1 MHESPSRKLVRNPPP
16 ATTQDI
22 IPRSVNT
29 QQQIFEVDLK
39 TDSRFCS
46 KTKKQYKKV
55 TELIQDQELQFVLN
69 LVNKDKASYTGYVDH
84 NQEPAGWGILV
95 WTDGS
100 KYEGEFKDGLP
111 NGRGKVVLENE
122 DSYEGQWKDDQ
133 AHGFGQ
139 FITQSKVYTG
149 EWLHDLYHGK
159 GEEKFK
165 DGSCFTGAFVEG
177 KK

>member
-1 MHESPSRKLVRNPPP
+1 
-16 ATTQDI
+16 
-22 IPRSVNT
+22 
-29 QQQIFEVDLK
+29 
-39 TDSRFCS
+39 
-46 KTKKQYKKV
+46 
-55 TELIQDQELQFVLN
+55 
-69 LVNKDKASYTGYVDH
+69 
-84 NQEPAGWGILV
+84 LV

-122 DSYEGQWKDDQ
+122 DSYEGEWKDDQ